1 MNNTSM
7 NTHAVTWEE
16 PTAVRRG
23 RKGVMPA
30 IVEQLK
36 SRPGQWA
43 RIEVAQATAAQYALR
58 NPEVEVTSR
67 NQGKPN
73 EAVYAR
79 YIGTGGT
86 DA

>member
-1 MNNTSM
+1 M
-7 NTHAVTWEE
+7 NTNTVTWEE
-16 PTAVRRG
+16 PPAPRRR

-43 RIEVAQATAAQYALR
+43 RIEAKQANAAQYAR
-58 NPEVEVTSR
+58 RHPEIEVTSR

-73 EAVYAR
+73 QAIYAR
-79 YIGTGGT
+79 YIGTEAT